1 MSSLFQQPK
10 KHDFATV
17 AGYVVT
23 AASLLMVIYILTV
36 GWL

>member
-17 AGYVVT
+17 AGYVLS
-23 AASLLMVIYILTV
+23 AASFFMVIYILSG